1 MGFLAHV
8 IDHLSGVKASLY
20 DRNSSVL
27 CSMLSCTYGGRN
39 QSGNKNQQQSFYSIM
54 HSVKMPAEYVGATY
68 IHELARWGFASL
80 HKMRRMELGSTAAY
94 TT

>member
-39 QSGNKNQQQSFYSIM
+39 QSGTKTNSI
-54 HSVKMPAEYVGATY
+54 
-68 IHELARWGFASL
+68 RW
-80 HKMRRMELGSTAAY
+80 KCPPST
-94 TT
+94 